1 MTATIVRVNTTT
13 FTTTY
18 VAGNLLR
25 GLKQLIT
32 GCGLD
37 PHRIV
42 GNYATLELGI
52 KTWLDSRDLKVL
64 TLEVFRPK
72 TDALVGRFDFG
83 IDYGYGTSDVGAFW
97 LDADEVAYTIRKAG
111 VNASDCDYRV
121 LADTAPGRPEVTGWS
136 TTNYRSTEGFSR
148 HAVGTAIGAGTIG
161 VGLTY
166 YSRSR

>member
-1 MTATIVRVNTTT
+1 MTATTVRVNTTT
-13 FTTTY
+13 YTTTY

-25 GLKQLIT
+25 SLKQLIT

-42 GNYATLELGI
+42 DSYAALELGI
-52 KTWLDSRDLKVL
+52 KTWLDSRDLQIV

-72 TDALVGRFDFG
+72 SDVLVGRFDFS
-83 IDYGYGTSDVGAFW
+83 IDYGYGASDDGGFW
-97 LDADEVAYTIRKAG
+97 LDSDEVAYTIRKSG
-111 VNASDCDYRV
+111 LNAADCDYQV
-121 LADTAPGRPEVTGWS
+121 LADTAPGRPEVPGWS
-136 TTNYRSTEGFSR
+136 TTSYRSTEGFTR